1 MSMPQGGE
9 SGRPWETGPGAE
21 QPGAEQQWQAGPQQG
36 TPPQGPPPQGGQGG
50 GQGGQPYGGQPYGN
64 QPPYGGQPYG
74 GQQQP
79 GGQQYGNQ
87 QYGTP
92 PQGGG
97 MYGSQNPGGPM
108 QGRPI
113 SPVNEIETR
122 VSGRRIVQYIV
133 DAIIFGIVT
142 TLISWGLNRGTGGA
156 HVVLY
161 LVLIAL
167 DIIWYGLYWAY
178 YPYTHSGQTIGM
190 QLMDLRVISTDGGPA
205 SLVQMFVRSILLVLF
220 TPLSLLVGFIT
231 MMCSRYRQRVGDHMS
246 NTMVVR
252 ASVEPIPAQR
262 EFAGAGQAGT
272 R

>member
-1 MSMPQGGE
+1 MPGQGGVP
-9 SGRPWETGPGAE
+9 GRAGMSDAQRGQPPYGGAPE
-21 QPGAEQQWQAGPQQG
+21 GTPPQDTPPQG
-36 TPPQGPPPQGGQGG
+36 TPPQGPPPQGGQ
-50 GQGGQPYGGQPYGN
+50 PYGAP
-64 QPPYGGQPYG
+64 
-74 GQQQP
+74 
-79 GGQQYGNQ
+79 QYGNQ

-97 MYGSQNPGGPM
+97 MYGSQNPGPM

-133 DAIIFGIVT
+133 DAIIFGIVAG
-142 TLISWGLNRGTGGA
+142 LISWGLNRGTGGV
-156 HVVLY
+156 HVILY
-161 LVLIAL
+161 LVLIAV

-178 YPYTHSGQTIGM
+178 YPYTHAGQTLGM

-231 MMCSRYRQRVGDHMS
+231 MMCSRYRQRVSDHMS
-246 NTMVVR
+246 STMVVR

>member
-9 SGRPWETGPGAE
+9 SGQPWDTGPGA
-21 QPGAEQQWQAGPQQG
+21 GQQWQGGPQQG
-36 TPPQGPPPQGGQGG
+36 NPPQGPPPQGGQGG
-50 GQGGQPYGGQPYGN
+50 QPSGGQPYGGQPYG
-64 QPPYGGQPYG
+64 
-74 GQQQP
+74 QQP

-122 VSGRRIVQYIV
+122 VSGRRIVQWIV
-133 DAIIFGIVT
+133 DAILFGIVT
-142 TLISWGLNRGTGGA
+142 ALVSWGLNRGTGGA
-156 HVVLY
+156 HVILY

-178 YPYTHSGQTIGM
+178 YPYTHAGQTIGM

-231 MMCSRYRQRVGDHMS
+231 MMGSRYRQRVGDHMA

-252 ASVEPIPAQR
+252 ASVEPIRAQR